1 MFLLLDENIAKCL
14 AHGETLYTAQR
25 SVETLLLGR
34 GATDAELYAFAR
46 DTGAVLVT
54 QDGDDFAALALKH
67 GAIPVIV
74 LPCVAPRTQ
83 RAMLRHVLPIA
94 EEVWADDAERFVEVT
109 ATGKVVSYRLGRR

>member
-14 AHGETLYTAQR
+14 ADGETLYTAQR

-34 GATDAELYAFAR
+34 GATDVELYAFAR

-67 GAIPVIV
+67 GMIPVIV

-83 RAMLRHVLPIA
+83 HAMLRHVLPIA
-94 EEVWADDAERFVEVT
+94 EEVWADDPERFVEVT
-109 ATGKVVSYRLGRR
+109 TAGKVVSYRLGRR